1 MGCEAVS
8 EIETTPNGV
17 DAIAVGSAPRPGPAR
32 AYRKPSL
39 QRLGAWN
46 IFTRQASPST
56 VGNGGETGFIEL
68 DFGR

>member
-8 EIETTPNGV
+8 EIETTPNSV
-17 DAIAVGSAPRPGPAR
+17 EAITGGSEPRPSPER

-39 QRLGAWN
+39 QHLGAWN
-46 IFTRQASPST
+46 IFTRQISPST
-56 VGNGGETGFIEL
+56 VDGGDSGFFEL